1 MPKHGKKYR
10 EAAAQVDKSRLY
22 SPQEAVDLL
31 KKISYSAFDG
41 TVEVHMRLGVDP
53 RHADQM
59 VRGTAVLPHGTGR
72 TVRVLVFA
80 QGDKAREAEEAGAD
94 YVGAQDLVQR
104 IDGGWLDFDVA
115 VATPDMMGQVGRL
128 GRILG
133 PRGLMPNPRSGTV
146 TLDVGRTVR
155 DVKAGRVEFRVDRTA
170 LVHVPIGKVSFDDQ
184 RLLENLSTLMDAVV
198 AAKPSGAKGTYI
210 RSLHLAATMSPG
222 IRLDPTATRPLDVR
236 AVGML
241 AGRTGIR
248 TSLLA

>member
-10 EAAAQVDKSRLY
+10 EAVAQVDTSRLY
-22 SPQEAVDLL
+22 SPQEAIDLL

-80 QGDKAREAEEAGAD
+80 QGDKAREAEEAGAE
-94 YVGAQDLVQR
+94 YVGAQDLIQR
-104 IDGGWLDFDVA
+104 IEGGWLDFDVA

-146 TLDVGRTVR
+146 TFDVGRTVR

-222 IRLDPTATRPLDVR
+222 IRLDPGAAQSLR
-236 AVGML
+236 A
-241 AGRTGIR
+241 A
-248 TSLLA
+248 

>member
-22 SPQEAVDLL
+22 SPQEAIDLL

-94 YVGAQDLVQR
+94 YVGAQDLIQR
-104 IDGGWLDFDVA
+104 IEGGWLDFDVA

-146 TLDVGRTVR
+146 TFDVGRTVR

-198 AAKPSGAKGTYI
+198 AAKPSGAKGTYV
-210 RSLHLAATMSPG
+210 RSVHLAATMSPG
-222 IRLDPTATRPLDVR
+222 IRLDPTAAQHLR
-236 AVGML
+236 A
-241 AGRTGIR
+241 A
-248 TSLLA
+248 